1 MERLRVFCKMSVNFS
16 VSGLL
21 AVLLIVAALQS
32 AQAEVSQR
40 VGYAYDKQTGRFL
53 YSETHHEILRDGR
66 PIENTVVYRDDEGRV
81 FAQKHIDFHKSQV
94 MPDFQL
100 VNTENGHVEGARGG
114 ETRLSIHFQKRSDS
128 QVREASVEIP
138 SNGIVDAGFDRF
150 IEQNWAALAAG
161 KVLEREFL
169 IPSQLEFYTFEIA
182 KISSRESA
190 EMAFRLQIKS
200 LFLQMFVPSVRVY
213 YDVQTRALLRYEG
226 ISNIRNNAGENFDVR
241 IEFARPARPA
251 RAKVRIESDT
261 GVVSLRERRPPGD
274 QLAVR

>member
-1 MERLRVFCKMSVNFS
+1 MERLGTFCNMVRSFSASGVLAILLSVAG
-16 VSGLL
+16 V
-21 AVLLIVAALQS
+21 QS
-32 AQAEVSQR
+32 AQAELSQR
-40 VGYAYDKQTGRFL
+40 VGYAYDQQTGRFL

-81 FAQKHIDFHKSQV
+81 FAQKHVDFHKSQV

-114 ETRLSIHFQKRSDS
+114 ETRLSIHFQRRSES
-128 QVREASVEIP
+128 EVRKASVEIP

-150 IEQNWAALAAG
+150 IEQNWAALADG

-182 KISSRESA
+182 KISSPEPG
-190 EMAFRLQIKS
+190 EMTFRLQIKS
-200 LFLQMFVPSVRVY
+200 LILQMFVPSVRVC
-213 YDVQTRALLRYEG
+213 YDIQTRTLLRYEG

-241 IEFARPARPA
+241 IEFARPARANTRVDPG
-251 RAKVRIESDT
+251 T
-261 GVVSLRERRPPGD
+261 GTVSLDERRPPGE

>member
-1 MERLRVFCKMSVNFS
+1 MERLGIFCNMARNLSTSGVLAILLSVAG
-16 VSGLL
+16 V
-21 AVLLIVAALQS
+21 QS

-81 FAQKHIDFHKSQV
+81 FAQKRVDFHKSQV

-100 VNTENGHVEGARGG
+100 VNTDNGHVEGARGG
-114 ETRLSIHFQKRSDS
+114 ETRLSIHFQRRSDS
-128 QVREASVEIP
+128 EVRKASVEIP
-138 SNGIVDAGFDRF
+138 GNGIVDAGFDRF
-150 IEQNWAALAAG
+150 IEQNWAALSDG
-161 KVLEREFL
+161 TVLEREFL

-182 KISSRESA
+182 KISSPESA

-200 LFLQMFVPSVRVY
+200 LILQMFVPSVRVY
-213 YDVQTRALLRYEG
+213 YDMQTRSLLRYEG

-241 IEFARPARPA
+241 IEFARPTQ
-251 RAKVRIESDT
+251 AKGRVAPDT
-261 GVVSLRERRPPGD
+261 GVVSLREGRPPGE

>member
-1 MERLRVFCKMSVNFS
+1 MERLRTFCNMARNFS
-16 VSGLL
+16 ATGVL
-21 AVLLIVAALQS
+21 AVVLSVAGLQS

-66 PIENTVVYRDDEGRV
+66 PIENTVVYRNDEGRV

-100 VNTENGHVEGARGG
+100 VNSENGHVEGARGG

-128 QVREASVEIP
+128 EVRKASVEIP
-138 SNGIVDAGFDRF
+138 NNGIVDAGFDRF
-150 IEQNWAALAAG
+150 IEENWAALADG

-182 KISSRESA
+182 KIASRESG

-200 LFLQMFVPSVRVY
+200 LILQMFVPSVRVY
-213 YDVQTRALLRYEG
+213 YDMQTRSLLRYEG

-241 IEFARPARPA
+241 IEFAQPT
-251 RAKVRIESDT
+251 RAKGRVAPDT
-261 GVVSLRERRPPGD
+261 GVVSLREGRPPGE